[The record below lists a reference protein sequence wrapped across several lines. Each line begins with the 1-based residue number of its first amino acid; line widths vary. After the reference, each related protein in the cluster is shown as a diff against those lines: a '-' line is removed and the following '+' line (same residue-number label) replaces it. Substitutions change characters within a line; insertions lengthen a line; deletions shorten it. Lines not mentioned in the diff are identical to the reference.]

1 MRWLYHMNGPADAAT
16 FQWNICSI
24 NRSCPDWKSDTQTH
38 THSKRFFIVNKVED
52 NRKKRNVY
60 WLLWFLILNKTPLL
74 KAIMKTAVYVEFCWE
89 AIFTKLLFLSIGVT
103 LISVMLAIS
112 PRCHQ
117 LLALFVKGNS
127 DTVLKYEGW
136 LRPFFPLHNTQ
147 HTTKTPQYWK
157 TFHSKLKA
165 YLQTWFESL

>member
-1 MRWLYHMNGPADAAT
+1 MINYINYYSHCLWRPLELHTPAAGRWWRLKE
-16 FQWNICSI
+16 
-24 NRSCPDWKSDTQTH
+24 SCRWDSDPLRRCLWSRPGAEVWSLLVPWLQHSQTH
-38 THSKRFFIVNKVED
+38 TQPASHR
-52 NRKKRNVY
+52 
-60 WLLWFLILNKTPLL
+60 TP
-74 KAIMKTAVYVEFCWE
+74 ATTHFT
-89 AIFTKLLFLSIGVT
+89 TKLLFLSIGVN

-127 DTVLKYEGW
+127 DTVKYEGW

-165 YLQTWFESL
+165 YLQT